1 MAAYEGTY
9 QGARFYKCDLQMG
22 TPADSKH
29 WRGTRIGSSDQ
40 DKRATAEAYV
50 RRCYE
55 VGLEVIA
62 NTDHNFASKDFI
74 PYLRDAIDRLAKE
87 FDYRIILFP
96 GYEFTADV
104 GFGCHVLALFDPDT
118 DLDQIDH
125 VLTDCGVPYP
135 RFDKGQSKKS
145 TKRLPEVL
153 SVIQGKQ
160 QTGGQ
165 FSGIVMLPHSQ
176 AEAGLFDN
184 DQIAEWLQA
193 EEFKNPNLYCI
204 EVPKPPSQ
212 MSQSWQRLL
221 RNGPDC
227 DPQWRRIRPIS
238 CVMSSDAKAQRQED
252 GADNYIGFRHTW
264 IKMSRPSIE
273 ALRQA
278 FLDHD
283 SRIRFGD
290 QRPEEAYSY
299 PKIRAISVHGAAFLQ
314 DQEIAF
320 SPNLTTLIGGRG
332 TGKSTI
338 IEYLRIALDQEGV
351 VQGEDSRNNFH
362 KLKGSIRK
370 DTVIAS
376 VLEKEGQILKAETRS
391 GSRAAVVE
399 GPGVPELAR
408 FFPVRI
414 LSQREIYAVAENRA
428 ARLRLVDGAVVIELE
443 ELARNYADIREE
455 IRGFNKKIA
464 GLVELRQ
471 REKTLETEFQDF
483 KIKLSRLKALE
494 EPLARWKGRLA
505 EERFFADLPEEAVTI
520 AHSLREAGQAIELG
534 TTIIGDELAK
544 SPAGALV
551 REIAEAADRLV
562 ADLTAKLDRAV
573 AEFEQG
579 VKDLLEATEVVAWGT
594 SFAAEREEFEKLSTG
609 LKAQGTDPDQ
619 YLEYQRGLREREI
632 ALVELRKRIVA
643 VDSLKSERDGGEA
656 PDGTHQP
663 GLVEQLH
670 EVWQGQT
677 SKRVQAA
684 ELLTDGV
691 PKTSTGDPFVK
702 VTVVAFG
709 DSESFLEQ
717 LRIEIHD
724 RRRVS
729 DDDCDEFTR
738 AVFEAAHVP
747 QTPPV
752 SPTEVLADWIK
763 TLRRGGRPKGCPWQP
778 GDRRVRALL
787 EWLTDDRLEELR
799 LWRTPDRVIIEL
811 YRQDG
816 SLVGDLDGAVSVG
829 QRCTAVLTLILAHGD
844 APVVIDQPEED
855 LDNEFIFSELVPLL
869 RKVKERRQVI
879 VATHNANIPVNADAE
894 LVVALQAQAGR
905 GQVMEV
911 AGGNAIGGLAGSS
924 QARG

>member
-29 WRGTRIGSSDQ
+29 WRGTQMGSSDHE
-40 DKRATAEAYV
+40 KRAAAETYV

-55 VGLEVIA
+55 VGLEAIA
-62 NTDHNFASKDFI
+62 ITDHNFASKDFI
-74 PYLRDAIDRLAKE
+74 PFLRDAIGRLAQE
-87 FDYRIILFP
+87 FGHKIVLFP
-96 GYEFTADV
+96 GFEFTADV
-104 GFGCHVLALFDPDT
+104 GRGCHVLALFDPDT

-125 VLTDCGVPYP
+125 MLTDCGVPYP
-135 RFDKGQSKKS
+135 RFDKGQPKAS

-153 SVIQGKQ
+153 SVVQDKQ
-160 QTGGQ
+160 QTGGW
-165 FSGIVMLPHSQ
+165 FSGIVILPHSQ
-176 AEAGLFDN
+176 AEAGIFDN
-184 DQIAEWLQA
+184 DRIAEWLQA

-221 RNGPDC
+221 RNGSDC
-227 DPQWRRIRPIS
+227 DPQWRRVRPIC
-238 CVMSSDAKAQRQED
+238 CVMSSDAKAQTQED

-264 IKMSRPSIE
+264 IKMSRPSIG

-338 IEYLRIALDQEGV
+338 IEYLRITLDQEGA

-370 DTVIAS
+370 STVIAG

-391 GSRAAVVE
+391 GSRATIVE
-399 GPGVPELAR
+399 GPAAPELAR

-414 LSQREIYAVAENRA
+414 LSQKEIYAIAQNRA
-428 ARLRLVDGAVVIELE
+428 ARLRLVDGAVVIELA
-443 ELARNYADIREE
+443 ELARSYADIREE
-455 IRGFNKKIA
+455 IREFNKKIA
-464 GLVELRQ
+464 GLAELRQ

-483 KIKLSRLKALE
+483 KIKLGRLKALE

-505 EERFFADLPEEAVTI
+505 EERFFAELPEEAATI
-520 AHSLREAGQAIELG
+520 AHSLREAGEAIELG

-544 SPAGALV
+544 SPSGALV
-551 REIAEAADRLV
+551 REIAETADRLV
-562 ADLTAKLDRAV
+562 ADLIVKLERAV
-573 AEFEQG
+573 VEFEQG
-579 VKDLLEATEVVAWGT
+579 VKDLLEAAEVVAWRASLGT
-594 SFAAEREEFEKLSTG
+594 EREDFETLSTG

-643 VDSLKSERDGGEA
+643 VDTFKLQRDGREET
-656 PDGTHQP
+656 DGTHQP
-663 GLVEQLH
+663 GLIDRLH
-670 EVWQGQT
+670 EVWKAQT
-677 SKRVQAA
+677 GTRAKAA

-691 PKTSTGDPFVK
+691 PKTSTGDPFVN
-702 VTVVAFG
+702 VTVAAFG
-709 DSESFLEQ
+709 DRDSFLEQ
-717 LRIEIHD
+717 LRLEIHD

-729 DDDCDEFTR
+729 DDDCDEFMR
-738 AVFEAAHVP
+738 AVFKAAHVP

-752 SPTEVLADWIK
+752 SPTEILADWIK
-763 TLRRGGRPKGCPWQP
+763 TLREGRHPQGCPWQP

-799 LWRTPDRVIIEL
+799 LWRTPDRVTIEL

-829 QRCTAVLTLILAHGD
+829 QRCTAVLALILAHGD

-905 GQVMEV
+905 GQVMGV
-911 AGGNAIGGLAGSS
+911 AGGNAIGGLD
-924 QARG
+924 